1 MKRLIKKAIEI
12 KINVGDQ
19 VAWKHHPYDTSI
31 YEVKEILPNGN
42 LFIDNGINAYTD
54 IKPSVVKLIA
64 KPAE

>member
-19 VAWKHHPYDTSI
+19 VTWKRHPYDTSI
-31 YEVKEILPNGN
+31 YEVKEILPNDN